1 MKVTDLPYISAEMK
15 GIRFFRWNS
24 NHPFVAGHIRATDV
38 LLLRLFSVAQEWKS
52 KELEQCGGI
61 ANFNTV

>member
-24 NHPFVAGHIRATDV
+24 NDPPMARHIGAIDV

-61 ANFNTV
+61 ANFDTV

>member
-1 MKVTDLPYISAEMK
+1 MKVTNLPHISVEMK
-15 GIRFFRWNS
+15 VIRFFRWNP
-24 NHPFVAGHIRATDV
+24 NHPPIARHIRVTDV

-61 ANFNTV
+61 ANFDTV

>member
-1 MKVTDLPYISAEMK
+1 MA
-15 GIRFFRWNS
+15 R
-24 NHPFVAGHIRATDV
+24 HIGAIDI

-61 ANFNTV
+61 ANFDTVWKY

>member
-24 NHPFVAGHIRATDV
+24 NHPPIAGHIGATDV

-61 ANFNTV
+61 ANFDTV